1 MKQEI
6 ETLDVGRIIYD
17 VPLKDY
23 NTYHVGGVG
32 KALVIVENKEAL
44 KKIIK
49 ELNQNNE
56 KWKIIGNGSN
66 LIFPDGFYDGI
77 LISLEKLD
85 AMEITGTEIYVE
97 AGYSLAKLSIKAA
110 KASLT
115 GLEFAGG
122 IPGTIGG
129 AIFMNAGA
137 YKSDMGYLVK
147 EVTYLDENLEEKVL
161 KNKDCDFHYRT
172 SYFKKHP
179 NCVCLSTKLE
189 LKHGVKEL
197 IFSVMEDR
205 RIRRLESQPLE
216 YPSAGSVFRNPE
228 GDYAGRLIE
237 SLGYKGQ
244 LYGGAMVSEKHANF
258 IINKNNAT
266 ASDIVGLIEDI
277 QKNVK
282 KKYGVDLKLEQEIVK

>member
-44 KKIIK
+44 KKLLK

-77 LISLEKLD
+77 LISLEKLNG
-85 AMEITGTEIYVE
+85 MEITGTEIQVE

-179 NCVCLSTKLE
+179 QCVCLSTKLE
-189 LKHGVKEL
+189 LKRGVKEL

-205 RIRRLESQPLE
+205 RMRRIESQPLE

-237 SLGYKGQ
+237 SLGYKGKMF
-244 LYGGAMVSEKHANF
+244 GGAMVSEKHANF

>member
-85 AMEITGTEIYVE
+85 AMEINGTEIYVE

-237 SLGYKGQ
+237 SLGYKGK

>member
-44 KKIIK
+44 KKLIK

-237 SLGYKGQ
+237 SLGYKGK

>member
-44 KKIIK
+44 KKLIK

-85 AMEITGTEIYVE
+85 AMEISGTEIYVE

-237 SLGYKGQ
+237 SLGYKGK

-266 ASDIVGLIEDI
+266 ASDIVRLIEDI

>member
-44 KKIIK
+44 KKLLK

-66 LIFPDGFYDGI
+66 LIFPDGYYDGI

-85 AMEITGTEIYVE
+85 AMEISGTEIYVE

-147 EVTYLDENLEEKVL
+147 EVAYLDENLEEKVL

-172 SYFKKHP
+172 SYFKRHP
-179 NCVCLSTKLE
+179 NCVCLSAKLE
-189 LKHGVKEL
+189 LNHGVKEL

-205 RIRRLESQPLE
+205 RMRRIESQPLE

-237 SLGYKGQ
+237 SLGYKGK

>member
-44 KKIIK
+44 KKLLK

-66 LIFPDGFYDGI
+66 LIFPDGYYDGI

-85 AMEITGTEIYVE
+85 AMEISGTEIYVE

-179 NCVCLSTKLE
+179 NCVCLSAKLE

-237 SLGYKGQ
+237 SLGYKGK

>member
-44 KKIIK
+44 KKLLK

-66 LIFPDGFYDGI
+66 LIFPDGYYDGI

-85 AMEITGTEIYVE
+85 AMEISGTEIYVE

-147 EVTYLDENLEEKVL
+147 EVAYLDENLEEKVL

-172 SYFKKHP
+172 SYFKRHP
-179 NCVCLSTKLE
+179 NCVCLSAKLE
-189 LKHGVKEL
+189 LNHGVKEL

-216 YPSAGSVFRNPE
+216 YPNAGSVFRNPE

-237 SLGYKGQ
+237 ILGYKGK

>member
-147 EVTYLDENLEEKVL
+147 EVAYLDENLEEKVL

-179 NCVCLSTKLE
+179 NCVCLSAKLE
-189 LKHGVKEL
+189 LNHGVKEL

-237 SLGYKGQ
+237 SLGYKGK

>member
-189 LKHGVKEL
+189 LKHGVKEF

-237 SLGYKGQ
+237 SLGYKGK

>member
-32 KALVIVENKEAL
+32 KALVIVEKKEAL

-237 SLGYKGQ
+237 SLGYKGK

>member
-44 KKIIK
+44 KKLIK

-77 LISLEKLD
+77 LISLEKLNG
-85 AMEITGTEIYVE
+85 MEITGTEIQVE

-237 SLGYKGQ
+237 SLGYKGK

>member
-44 KKIIK
+44 KKLLK

-237 SLGYKGQ
+237 SLGYKGK

>member
-237 SLGYKGQ
+237 SLGYKGK

>member
-44 KKIIK
+44 KKLLK
-49 ELNQNNE
+49 ELNQNNK

-237 SLGYKGQ
+237 SLGYKGK

>member
-44 KKIIK
+44 KKLLK

-237 SLGYKGQ
+237 ILGYKGK

-266 ASDIVGLIEDI
+266 ASDIVRLIEDI

>member
-147 EVTYLDENLEEKVL
+147 EVAYLDENLEEKVL

-237 SLGYKGQ
+237 SLGYKGK

>member
-44 KKIIK
+44 KKLLK

-77 LISLEKLD
+77 LISLEKLNG
-85 AMEITGTEIYVE
+85 MEITGTEIYVE

-237 SLGYKGQ
+237 SLGYKGK

>member
-44 KKIIK
+44 KKLLK

-85 AMEITGTEIYVE
+85 VMEISGTEIYVE

-237 SLGYKGQ
+237 SLGYKGK

>member
-122 IPGTIGG
+122 SPGTIGG

-237 SLGYKGQ
+237 SLGYKGK

>member
-44 KKIIK
+44 KKLLK

-66 LIFPDGFYDGI
+66 LIFPDGYYDGI

-85 AMEITGTEIYVE
+85 AMEISGTEIYVE

-147 EVTYLDENLEEKVL
+147 EVAYLDENLEEKVL

-179 NCVCLSTKLE
+179 NCVCLSAKLE
-189 LKHGVKEL
+189 LNHGVKEL

-216 YPSAGSVFRNPE
+216 YPNAGSVFRNPE

-237 SLGYKGQ
+237 ILGYKGK

>member
-237 SLGYKGQ
+237 SLGYKGK

-266 ASDIVGLIEDI
+266 ASDIVRLIEDI

>member
-44 KKIIK
+44 KKLLK

-66 LIFPDGFYDGI
+66 LIFPDGYYDGI

-85 AMEITGTEIYVE
+85 AMEISGTEIYVE

-172 SYFKKHP
+172 SYFKRHP
-179 NCVCLSTKLE
+179 QCVCLSTKLE
-189 LKHGVKEL
+189 LKRGVKEL

-205 RIRRLESQPLE
+205 RMRRIESQPLE

-237 SLGYKGQ
+237 ILGYKGK

>member
-44 KKIIK
+44 KKLIK

-77 LISLEKLD
+77 LISLEKLNG
-85 AMEITGTEIYVE
+85 MEITGTEIYVE

-237 SLGYKGQ
+237 SLGYKGK

>member
-44 KKIIK
+44 KKLIK

-77 LISLEKLD
+77 LISLEKLNG
-85 AMEITGTEIYVE
+85 MEITGTEIYVE

-179 NCVCLSTKLE
+179 NCVCLSAKLE

-237 SLGYKGQ
+237 SLGYKGK

>member
-147 EVTYLDENLEEKVL
+147 EVAYLDENLEEKVL

-179 NCVCLSTKLE
+179 NCVCLSAKLE
-189 LKHGVKEL
+189 LNHGVKEL

-216 YPSAGSVFRNPE
+216 YPNAGSVFRNPE

-237 SLGYKGQ
+237 ILGYKGK

>member
-44 KKIIK
+44 KKLLK

-77 LISLEKLD
+77 LISLEKLNG
-85 AMEITGTEIYVE
+85 MEITGTEIQVE

-237 SLGYKGQ
+237 SLGYKGK

>member
-44 KKIIK
+44 KKLLK

-66 LIFPDGFYDGI
+66 LIFPDGYYDGI

-85 AMEITGTEIYVE
+85 AMEISGTEIYVE

-147 EVTYLDENLEEKVL
+147 EVAYLDENLEEKVL

-237 SLGYKGQ
+237 SLGYKGK

>member
-44 KKIIK
+44 KKLLK

-85 AMEITGTEIYVE
+85 AMEISGTEIYVE

-237 SLGYKGQ
+237 SLGYKGK

>member
-6 ETLDVGRIIYD
+6 ETLDIGRIIYD

-44 KKIIK
+44 KKLLK

-77 LISLEKLD
+77 LISLEKLNG
-85 AMEITGTEIYVE
+85 MEITGTEIYVE

-137 YKSDMGYLVK
+137 YKSDMGYIVQT
-147 EVTYLDENLEEKVL
+147 VTVL
-161 KNKDCDFHYRT
+161 TPDLRII
-172 SYFKKHP
+172 
-179 NCVCLSTKLE
+179 KLE
-189 LKHGVKEL
+189 NKE
-197 IFSVMEDR
+197 
-205 RIRRLESQPLE
+205 
-216 YPSAGSVFRNPE
+216 G
-228 GDYAGRLIE
+228 
-237 SLGYKGQ
+237 
-244 LYGGAMVSEKHANF
+244 H
-258 IINKNNAT
+258 
-266 ASDIVGLIEDI
+266 
-277 QKNVK
+277 
-282 KKYGVDLKLEQEIVK
+282 

>member
-66 LIFPDGFYDGI
+66 LIFPDGYYDGI

-85 AMEITGTEIYVE
+85 AMEISGTEIYVE

-147 EVTYLDENLEEKVL
+147 EVAYLDENLEEKVL

-237 SLGYKGQ
+237 SLGYKGK